1 MYVEGL
7 EKLFHAGSLKED
19 EKARKGYKGVVEVNQ
34 FTKDNK
40 GPNAPKLK
48 KAESKKTLAPL
59 KTSQPTPDKGAKRKE
74 QDGKDGPKKP
84 EAEGQRPCVENF
96 ITAEGCQFGRRCRYY
111 HPNKAGKCRVCGA
124 ESQQAKDCTRP
135 KEPNKEREK
144 SRERPKS
151 KAKAGARVATVE
163 AEAGSASQSSALAWA
178 RSESADCPDVS
189 GETSCAL
196 VALHTPSSPPPT
208 SDTCRKAL
216 SCLCV
221 RFCRNGLRFCRFPG
235 FCQNGQRFRCLHEP
249 CQTCAWPTPDSLTT
263 RTDTAAV
270 LEVADQLPTVMASK
284 RSTEERDPLLDTGAS
299 HLLMNL
305 DHLTEEQASEA
316 KRIHVNQ
323 ATGAPKRALL
333 AEWCDICC

>member
-48 KAESKKTLAPL
+48 KAEPKKTLAPL
-59 KTSQPTPDKGAKRKE
+59 KPSQPTPDKGAKRKE
-74 QDGKDGPKKP
+74 QDGTDGQKKP
-84 EAEGQRPCVENF
+84 ETEGQRPLCRNF

-111 HPNKAGKCRVCGA
+111 HPNKAGKCRVCGGESHQA
-124 ESQQAKDCTRP
+124 EDCTRP

-144 SRERPKS
+144 SRERPRS
-151 KAKAGARVATVE
+151 MAKAGARVATVE
-163 AEAGSASQSSALAWA
+163 AEAGSASQSSALTWA
-178 RSESADCPDVS
+178 RSESADCPGVS
-189 GETSCAL
+189 GEASCAL

-208 SDTCRKAL
+208 SDTCQKAL

-221 RFCRNGLRFCRFPG
+221 RFCRNGPRFCRFPG
-235 FCQNGQRFRCLHEP
+235 FCQNGQRFRRLHEP

-263 RTDTAAV
+263 RTDTAVV

-284 RSTEERDPLLDTGAS
+284 RSTEERDPLLVGVGSAG
-299 HLLMNL
+299 H
-305 DHLTEEQASEA
+305 
-316 KRIHVNQ
+316 
-323 ATGAPKRALL
+323 
-333 AEWCDICC
+333 WCITSAHEP